1 MLSLLALCQRLAGS
15 DLRAD
20 RRPKAT
26 HRKRG
31 RLGDATLPAVRA
43 PDKRQAMELRMVV
56 SDAEPPRVM
65 SALGRVRSPSGPA
78 AQSHTSQNVVA
89 SEMRPYLPI
98 TPNQRVRV
106 KPRKSQRTP

>member
-1 MLSLLALCQRLAGS
+1 MFYKFELASAAQPQPKLFRMLSLLALCQRLAGS

-20 RRPKAT
+20 RWPKAT

-56 SDAEPPRVM
+56 SDAEPTRVM
-65 SALGRVRSPSGPA
+65 SALG
-78 AQSHTSQNVVA
+78 
-89 SEMRPYLPI
+89 
-98 TPNQRVRV
+98 
-106 KPRKSQRTP
+106 